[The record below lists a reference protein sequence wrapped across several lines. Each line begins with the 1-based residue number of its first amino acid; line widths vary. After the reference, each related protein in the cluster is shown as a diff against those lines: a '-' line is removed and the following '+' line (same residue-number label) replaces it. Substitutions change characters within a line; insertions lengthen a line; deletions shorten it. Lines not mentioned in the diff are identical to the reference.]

1 MVRCYLLATNSLF
14 DRYWIATL
22 DLASKGPRLP
32 PRFRVAL
39 NGSPG
44 DPPARPR
51 PPGQLVRFFV
61 SETGC
66 ARALLGWSQNT
77 LVYAAGLGRVKDA
90 QGGFNVDELDAGRQR
105 SSRQVTRSYETSSVN
120 AWLRKPILRHAQLT
134 DLDGACECI
143 IDSRFEAEH
152 LQGTRLEAVPK

>member
-1 MVRCYLLATNSLF
+1 M
-14 DRYWIATL
+14 
-22 DLASKGPRLP
+22 
-32 PRFRVAL
+32 
-39 NGSPG
+39 
-44 DPPARPR
+44 
-51 PPGQLVRFFV
+51 RFFV

-66 ARALLGWSQNT
+66 ARGLLGWSQNT

-105 SSRQVTRSYETSSVN
+105 SSRQVTRLYETSSVN

-134 DLDGACECI
+134 DLDGPCECI

-152 LQGTRLEAVPK
+152 LQGTRPEAVPK

>member
-22 DLASKGPRLP
+22 DLASKGSRLP
-32 PRFRVAL
+32 ATRAFRVAL
-39 NGSPG
+39 PPEDPSAPDLPLNAGDDRPAFASCQGPVAKPADDNGSPG

-51 PPGQLVRFFV
+51 PPGGQISAVFV

-90 QGGFNVDELDAGRQR
+90 
-105 SSRQVTRSYETSSVN
+105 
-120 AWLRKPILRHAQLT
+120 
-134 DLDGACECI
+134 
-143 IDSRFEAEH
+143 
-152 LQGTRLEAVPK
+152 

>member
-1 MVRCYLLATNSLF
+1 MFRDCQAE
-14 DRYWIATL
+14 L
-22 DLASKGPRLP
+22 DD
-32 PRFRVAL
+32 

-66 ARALLGWSQNT
+66 ARGLLGWSQNT

-105 SSRQVTRSYETSSVN
+105 SSRQVTRLYETSSVN

-134 DLDGACECI
+134 DLDGPCECI

-152 LQGTRLEAVPK
+152 LQGTRPEAVPK

>member
-1 MVRCYLLATNSLF
+1 MVPPEIL
-14 DRYWIATL
+14 
-22 DLASKGPRLP
+22 RLGL
-32 PRFRVAL
+32 V
-39 NGSPG
+39 PG
-44 DPPARPR
+44 
-51 PPGQLVRFFV
+51 GKLVRFFV
-61 SETGC
+61 SETRC

-105 SSRQVTRSYETSSVN
+105 SSRQVTRLYETSSVN

-152 LQGTRLEAVPK
+152 LQGTRPEAVPK